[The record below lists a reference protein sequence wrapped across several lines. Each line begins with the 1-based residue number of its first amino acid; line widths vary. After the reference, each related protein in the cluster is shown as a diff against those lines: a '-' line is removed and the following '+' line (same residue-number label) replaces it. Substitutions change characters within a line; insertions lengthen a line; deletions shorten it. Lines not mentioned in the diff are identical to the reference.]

1 MDPMSG
7 RSWRR
12 IGVVVLMLG
21 AAAVGILEYR
31 SRAPEWMR
39 RQILGELEGIWSGPV
54 IIDNPRYSPFGPL
67 QIGAIS
73 FIDASGHPWA
83 RAEQIVL
90 ILKDWPILGSPLRE
104 IRAQNL
110 HVAVLLD
117 PNHPIPLDRSIIPDK
132 GGNLFGTI
140 RVDRCSVDL
149 IGPKGSRI
157 SYRDLA
163 WQLNPIGDQLQLL
176 LLRNPSDSSDF
187 AFAQVRADPSKG
199 RVSGR
204 IDLAHTVRPEEIRLA
219 QPFLPFPQ
227 TVMAEGLVRTELE
240 FSGTGPDFEDL
251 QVDGTLSVSNG
262 TLIDESGRPFL
273 QEAQA
278 SVRFLD
284 NWLSVESASG
294 SIGDGTIS
302 ANLMATWSRFA
313 IDELSGQMAIQG
325 VDLARSGYWFPKNF
339 PLARGTADLDYV
351 FFMTQAARTVGGYG
365 RFRLADADLMQLP
378 VIPDLFSPL
387 GLPAAQ
393 PVTLSDGLLD
403 FTHSGPTLRIDQAR
417 IFNSVAALIA
427 EPEGTIRLD
436 DGSLDLYV
444 VAVPVQALED
454 AVSRIPV
461 IRSFNRA
468 ANKLVRLHVL
478 GNWSDPPDRLIRKEP
493 LEDLQQGAKGLLEDL
508 SGGAADLADRF
519 RRAGRSLWQDW
530 FGDRRQESPQTPP
543 QR

>member
-1 MDPMSG
+1 MSG

-12 IGVVVLMLG
+12 VGVGMLLL
-21 AAAVGILEYR
+21 AAVVIGTVEYR
-31 SRAPEWMR
+31 GRAPEWMR
-39 RQILGELEGIWSGPV
+39 QEILRELEGIWGGTVV
-54 IIDNPRYSPFGPL
+54 IENPRYSPFGPL
-67 QIGAIS
+67 RIGAIS
-73 FIDASGHPWA
+73 FFDASGHPWA
-83 RAEQIVL
+83 RTEQVVL
-90 ILKDWPILGSPLRE
+90 TLDGWPILFSSLRE

-110 HVAVLLD
+110 HVALLLD
-117 PNHPIPLDRSIIPDK
+117 PNHPIPLDRSFLSDA

-140 RVDRCSVDL
+140 RVDHCSVDL
-149 IGPKGSRI
+149 IGPKGSRV

-163 WQLNPIGDQLQLL
+163 WQVNPVGDQLQLL
-176 LLRNPSDSSDF
+176 LLQNPSESSDYV
-187 AFAQVRADPSKG
+187 FAQVRADPSKG
-199 RVSGR
+199 WVSGQL
-204 IDLAHTVRPEEIRLA
+204 DLAHTVSPDEIRLVL
-219 QPFLPFPQ
+219 PFLPFP
-227 TVMAEGLVRTELE
+227 TTIWAEGLIRSELE

-251 QVDGTLSVSNG
+251 KVNGSLSISGGTLF
-262 TLIDESGRPFL
+262 DELGRPFL

-278 SVRFLD
+278 TVQCSD
-284 NWLSVESASG
+284 NWLSIESASG
-294 SIGDGTIS
+294 RIGDGTIS
-302 ANLMATWSRFA
+302 VNLMATWSRFA
-313 IDELSGQMAIQG
+313 IQEYSGQMTLQG
-325 VDLARSGYWFPKNF
+325 VDLAHSGSWLPNNF

-351 FFMTQAARTVGGYG
+351 FFMTQAASPVGGYG
-365 RFRLADADLMQLP
+365 RLRLADADLMQMP
-378 VIPDLFSPL
+378 VIPDLFVPL

-403 FTHSGPTLRIDQAR
+403 FTHSGPILRIDQAK

-427 EPEGTIRLD
+427 EPEGTVRLD

-454 AVSRIPV
+454 VVSRIPV

-519 RRAGRSLWQDW
+519 RRTGRSLLHDW
-530 FGDRRQESPQTPP
+530 FGDQRPESPQTPT

>member
-1 MDPMSG
+1 
-7 RSWRR
+7 
-12 IGVVVLMLG
+12 
-21 AAAVGILEYR
+21 
-31 SRAPEWMR
+31 
-39 RQILGELEGIWSGPV
+39 
-54 IIDNPRYSPFGPL
+54 
-67 QIGAIS
+67 
-73 FIDASGHPWA
+73 
-83 RAEQIVL
+83 
-90 ILKDWPILGSPLRE
+90 
-104 IRAQNL
+104 
-110 HVAVLLD
+110 
-117 PNHPIPLDRSIIPDK
+117 
-132 GGNLFGTI
+132 
-140 RVDRCSVDL
+140 
-149 IGPKGSRI
+149 
-157 SYRDLA
+157 
-163 WQLNPIGDQLQLL
+163 
-176 LLRNPSDSSDF
+176 
-187 AFAQVRADPSKG
+187 
-199 RVSGR
+199 
-204 IDLAHTVRPEEIRLA
+204 
-219 QPFLPFPQ
+219 
-227 TVMAEGLVRTELE
+227 LE

-325 VDLARSGYWFPKNF
+325 VDLARSGYWLPKNF